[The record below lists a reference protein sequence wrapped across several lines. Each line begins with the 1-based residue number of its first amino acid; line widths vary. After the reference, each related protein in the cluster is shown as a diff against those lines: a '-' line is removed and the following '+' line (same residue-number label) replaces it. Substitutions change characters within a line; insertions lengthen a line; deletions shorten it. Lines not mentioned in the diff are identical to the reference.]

1 MVEVSHVYYGQTKSK
16 EEGCVLMGEGVQEH
30 VHSYG
35 DKVAQIS
42 EARMSEPWIPK
53 SFNPL
58 INYGDPVEVLGR
70 LKWRWE
76 RIIQVG
82 SPIIWVE
89 DGWNQTE
96 R

>member
-42 EARMSEPWIPK
+42 EARNEWALNSKE
-53 SFNPL
+53 L
-58 INYGDPVEVLGR
+58 
-70 LKWRWE
+70 
-76 RIIQVG
+76 
-82 SPIIWVE
+82 
-89 DGWNQTE
+89 
-96 R
+96 